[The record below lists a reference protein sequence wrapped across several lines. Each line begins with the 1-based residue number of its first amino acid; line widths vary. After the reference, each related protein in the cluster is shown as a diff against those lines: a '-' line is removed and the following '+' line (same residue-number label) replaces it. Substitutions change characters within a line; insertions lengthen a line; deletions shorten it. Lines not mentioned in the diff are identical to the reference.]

1 MKVCNKGNKPEPV
14 LATRHSDNETINVT
28 LTEDIAFE
36 EGFEQSKLALEKAE
50 KLLKEIYSHELGQSG
65 DRSSY
70 PCNEIEKYFEENN
83 K

>member
-1 MKVCNKGNKPEPV
+1 MNLPNKVEPIKPNY
-14 LATRHSDNETINVT
+14 H
-28 LTEDIAFE
+28 EDDAFE
-36 EGFEQSKLALEKAE
+36 KGFEQSKLALEKAE